1 MAESADT
8 PKKCAH
14 PICSCPAPPG
24 KNYCSEYCEKAMETE
39 IRCGCRHPGCA

>member
-1 MAESADT
+1 MAEPTT

-14 PICSCPAPPG
+14 PICSCNAAPG
-24 KNYCSEYCEKAMETE
+24 SNYCSEYCEKAMETE